1 MLVLLKSRQS
11 WRILFGAPFKVKSVR
26 NLVMWINHSIVACL
40 SLLNNNTIVD
50 GRVDALIAVKI
61 SFWTDWRQNW
71 RYFFSTLDLHE
82 KYDEVILMGR
92 VIYNG
97 IYTKYLNLNL
107 NRRRSMEGLS
117 ITKILLKERL
127 GWINFTCKRTMFW
140 SLIVL
145 IFLSVILV

>member
-1 MLVLLKSRQS
+1 MLVLLKSRSS
-11 WRILFGAPFKVKSVR
+11 WRILFGALFKVKSVR
-26 NLVMWINHSIVACL
+26 NLVMWINHSTLACL
-40 SLLNNNTIVD
+40 SLLNNNTIVG
-50 GRVDALIAVKI
+50 GRVDALIAVNI
-61 SFWTDWRQNW
+61 SFWTDWRHNW

-107 NRRRSMEGLS
+107 NRRRSMAGLS

-127 GWINFTCKRTMFW
+127 GLLAREPC
-140 SLIVL
+140 SEA
-145 IFLSVILV
+145 